1 MCDYVCRLS
10 VKKMNNRIDYTSILA
25 AIVSCITTSIL
36 FLVCYTN
43 SLHRDTGLIQFLMRG
58 LLVSCIFVSAFIFFF
73 ANKSD
78 PVQLK
83 SEKQFTTLVVAIIV
97 AGIIMRIG
105 YMLYT
110 PYALRGH
117 DVGLGSN
124 GHADYI
130 ITLMQGHL
138 PDSNRYQYYHPPLFH
153 ILAAGIAD
161 SFRFLT
167 GVQDTELLLEAGKMI
182 SCWSSILTLFLSVA
196 LCRELELGKAGKIIL
211 ITIAAFLPEH
221 YLLAGRLNND
231 ALSIMLMT
239 AIILYTLKWYHRQSM
254 HDMIILALCYGLG
267 MMTKMSVG
275 TFALVTGAVMIIVLF
290 KGSKNRNGTKI
301 FLQYLVFSIIAFP
314 LGMWYPIRNLIR
326 FDQPLNYVAQIET
339 TDPLYCGDHSMI
351 SRFLPMTDYYLYADP
366 RRDFN
371 VWTYLVK
378 TSVFGEFQYNVAPW
392 IAQTLLICAGI
403 LAVAGLTA
411 MFYRF
416 IHKPSFQDKILAA
429 LWSVMIL
436 SYLWFNAN
444 YPFGCTMDF
453 RYIVP
458 TALVS
463 SIFLG
468 EWADVKKTKIA
479 SEMSGYML
487 WIALGMFCLTSCLMY
502 TLI

>member
-1 MCDYVCRLS
+1 MNE
-10 VKKMNNRIDYTSILA
+10 KKDNNSILVALVACISA
-25 AIVSCITTSIL
+25 AIL
-36 FLVCYTN
+36 FLGCYSN
-43 SLHRDTGLIQFLMRG
+43 GLYQDTRLIQLLMRG
-58 LLVSCIFVSAFIFFF
+58 LLILCILPSASICIF
-73 ANKSD
+73 ANISGSS
-78 PVQLK
+78 QLK
-83 SEKQFTTLVVAIIV
+83 SEKQVNTLIAVIIV

-130 ITLMQGHL
+130 ITLLQGHL
-138 PDSNRYQYYHPPLFH
+138 PDSNEYQYYHPPLFH
-153 ILAAGIAD
+153 LLAAGIAD
-161 SFRFLT
+161 IFRFLT
-167 GVQDTELLLEAGKMI
+167 GVQDTEILLEAGKLI
-182 SCWSSILTLFLSVA
+182 SCWSSILTLFLSIA
-196 LCRELELGKAGKIIL
+196 LCRELELGNAGKITL

-231 ALSIMLMT
+231 ALSIMFMT
-239 AIILYTLKWYHRQSM
+239 AIIIYTLKWHRRQSM
-254 HDMIILALCYGLG
+254 YSMIILALCYGLG
-267 MMTKMSVG
+267 MMTKVSVG
-275 TFALVTGAVMIIVLF
+275 TFTLVTGTVMLIVLF
-290 KGSKNRNGTKI
+290 KGLKNGNGTQI

-314 LGMWYPIRNLIR
+314 LGMWYPVRNLIR
-326 FDQPLNYVAQIET
+326 FDQPLNYVTQIET

-351 SRFLPMTDYYLYADP
+351 SRFLPMADNYLYADP

-371 VWTYLVK
+371 VWTYLLK
-378 TSVFGEFQYNVAPW
+378 TSVFGEFQYNVTLW

-403 LAVAGLTA
+403 LAVAGLIA

-416 IHKPSFQDKILAA
+416 IHKPSFQDKVLAA

-468 EWADVKKTKIA
+468 KWADIKKTGIA